1 MECAVTTHQIISHKV
16 IHILHSFLPTEARHN
31 HKLVGEPN
39 LDPCARVLTL
49 ALQLVQLNLA
59 LVSECFALLVLLDQS
74 NRSIPLNP
82 LVIVISGLLCQLL
95 RL

>member
-31 HKLVGEPN
+31 HKLVGESN
-39 LDPCARVLTL
+39 LDPSARVLTL